1 VRDLRLLA
9 GWGQALELAVEGEA
23 GAGPGDSA
31 EESGGQADGE
41 AGGVALAERGYE
53 HAGGGGP
60 GEGQRE
66 GEQGAAAANY
76 DRGDDPGEQP
86 DNTPAEEK
94 EEHEGETRFP
104 DHEDSVRRISAGVKR
119 QARLVSGLW
128 LDDGWREAH
137 AVVRNM

>member
-1 VRDLRLLA
+1 VGDLRLLA
-9 GWGQALELAVEGEA
+9 GRDEALEPAVEGEA
-23 GAGPGDSA
+23 GAGAGDAA
-31 EESGGQADGE
+31 EEGGGEADEE
-41 AGGVALAERGYE
+41 AGGVTLAEGRDE
-53 HAGGGGP
+53 NAGGGGP